1 MNATATKTTAARLT
15 NAAGQ
20 KLAGAQAIYSAKSDP
35 NHAPGWFLRFPSG
48 RTQWIGRNSAA
59 AAEWIENR

>member
-1 MNATATKTTAARLT
+1 MNAIKTAAARLT

-35 NHAPGWFLRFPSG
+35 NHGPGWVLRFASG

-59 AAEWIENR
+59 ATEWIENR

>member
-1 MNATATKTTAARLT
+1 MTTAKTAATRLT

-35 NHAPGWFLRFPSG
+35 NHAPGWFLRFASG
-48 RTQWIGRNSAA
+48 RTQWIGRNAA
-59 AAEWIENR
+59 EAAEWIENR